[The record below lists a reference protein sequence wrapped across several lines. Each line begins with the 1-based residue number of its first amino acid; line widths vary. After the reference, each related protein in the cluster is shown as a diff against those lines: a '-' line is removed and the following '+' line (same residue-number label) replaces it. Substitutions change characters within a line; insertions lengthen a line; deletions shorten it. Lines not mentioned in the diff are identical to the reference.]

1 MAAVAEPTP
10 VTRRSPDWSDPRI
23 VLECLSWS
31 TFRRILDETGNRRRS
46 RFAYAKGSL
55 EILSPGMLREQD
67 RIGLDHLIGVVCEE
81 AEIAYHGYGST
92 TWYRDNVERAIEADK
107 CYYFAAEKLAAA
119 GNAARRRSNDSTEYP
134 IPDLAIDIDMRQS
147 ALDRG
152 AIYAAFGVSEVWS
165 YERSA
170 FHVLGL
176 GDDGR
181 YRESAMSRFLP
192 IRPDDI
198 DRWIQER
205 DSRPD
210 DRAWIRDLRAWVRT
224 ELAGRV

>member
-1 MAAVAEPTP
+1 MATVAEPKP
-10 VTRRSPDWSDPRI
+10 VTRRPPDWSDPRI
-23 VLECLSWS
+23 VLDGLSWS
-31 TFRRILDETGNRRRS
+31 TFRRILDETGDRRRS

-92 TWYRDNVERAIEADK
+92 TWYRDDLERAIEADK
-107 CYYFAAEKLAAA
+107 CYYFAADKLAAA
-119 GNAARRRSNDSTEYP
+119 GAASRRRSNDSTEYP
-134 IPDLAIDIDMRQS
+134 IPDLAIDIEMRRS
-147 ALDRG
+147 VLNRG
-152 AIYAAFGVSEVWS
+152 EIYATLGVSEVWN

-176 GDDGR
+176 GDDGQ

-205 DSRPD
+205 DSRYD
-210 DRAWIRDLRAWVRT
+210 EGAWIRDLRAWVRT
-224 ELAGRV
+224 ELASRV